1 MNDRHTRQPHTVGLR
16 AGAAVTMALVALMAL
31 VAAPRDAAAHAA
43 YQRSDPAANSVV
55 ASSPAE
61 ITVWFTEPL
70 EMEFSSATLYDQRGE
85 AVPGGTS
92 GPGPDEFSLTIPVP
106 GALPN
111 GTYSVAFVS
120 LSAADGHGDR
130 SYFAFT
136 VGTAADVTAVVAP
149 NAGAAPGSLWAQ
161 TLGRWLALVGLVG
174 AVAVWPIWVVV
185 LRPSLGG
192 IGSGGARLAGRARRL
207 AWGAVGLAVAGNLA
221 ALLAQADQLPSG
233 GLPSRLRETLTD
245 TRYGE
250 LWGLRIGLL
259 ALFAGTLLLVSWEE
273 PGRTGWRTAL
283 ALGAAALLPLPISL
297 NAHASAVGDGRTAAI
312 ATDLT
317 HVVAASLWAGGIA
330 ILLLAAAVGLR
341 GAEPV
346 ARRAALGRALPRFS
360 ALALV
365 AWAVL
370 LVTGLYNAWLHVGSL
385 DGLRETD
392 YGRSLTVKLLLLA
405 PILALAALNLLVVS
419 RRVGRADPGVGG
431 AWARRFAAAL
441 SAEVVLALL
450 VLLVVGRL
458 TSQQPARD
466 ALVGETVAVELPV
479 ALSDRSGTLA
489 LSPGTAGPND
499 FRLTVDGEML
509 PADTEA
515 VLRIEL
521 PASALTRKEI
531 RLERGEGNT
540 FQATGSELS
549 TTGDWTIEVLVRK
562 IGAFQYTGTVPYA
575 VGLTPRTVDG
585 PGPAWRFETSAIAGL
600 AFLIAGLGGWAVGWR
615 AGGRPLRR
623 EAVGL
628 GTVLVGMG
636 VLVILAS
643 RAPDPDG
650 TLAAGNSLPADEASL
665 ARGEASFLTN
675 CASCHGAAG
684 RGDGPAGAGMDP
696 PPADLTA
703 HGGMHDD
710 EALFAW
716 IADGID
722 GSAMPAFGDTLGDDE
737 IWDIVNY
744 IRSLQSSTAAG
755 GTTIA
760 SAECTVAPRTL
771 ASLDDASTAAT
782 IAAVMRGVVACKN
795 AGDNGRVFAYYSD
808 AYLLREMAQLSE
820 PDRASFATYVAEP
833 AAPLPEASWAA
844 LVAVGDVQLLSDG
857 RVAATVTVNDPS
869 GHPHENTDVIVF
881 VQEGQRWAI
890 DEIRG

>member
-1 MNDRHTRQPHTVGLR
+1 MNDRHSRQTHTIGRR
-16 AGAAVTMALVALMAL
+16 AGIAVTMALVVLMAL

-55 ASSPAE
+55 AASPAE

-85 AVPGGTS
+85 AVPGATS
-92 GPGPDEFSLTIPVP
+92 GPGPNEFSLTIPVLDP
-106 GALPN
+106 LPN
-111 GTYSVAFVS
+111 GTYSVAYTS
-120 LSAADGHGDR
+120 LSAADGHGDT

-136 VGTAADVTAVVAP
+136 VGTAADVTTVVAP
-149 NAGAAPGSLWAQ
+149 DPGTASGSLWAQ

-174 AVAVWPIWVVV
+174 AVAIWPVWVVV
-185 LRPSLGG
+185 LSPSLGG
-192 IGSGGARLAGRARRL
+192 SGAVRARLTGRIRRL
-207 AWGAVGLAVAGNLA
+207 AWGAVGLAVVGNLA

-233 GLPSRLRETLTD
+233 GLATRLRETLTD

-250 LWGLRIGLL
+250 LWTLRIGLL

-273 PGRTGWRTAL
+273 PGRRGWRTAG

-297 NAHASAVGDGRTAAI
+297 NAHASAVGEGRTTAI

-330 ILLLAAAVGLR
+330 ILLLVALVGLR
-341 GAEPV
+341 GAEP
-346 ARRAALGRALPRFS
+346 ASRRAVLGRTLPRFS

-370 LVTGLYNAWLHVGSL
+370 IVTGLYNAWLHVGSL

-405 PILALAALNLLVVS
+405 SILALAALNLLVVS
-419 RRVGRADPGVGG
+419 RRVGQADPGERGTWV
-431 AWARRFAAAL
+431 RRFTAAL

-466 ALVGETVAVELPV
+466 ALVGEIVAAELPV
-479 ALSDRSGTLA
+479 VLSDRSGTLA

-499 FRLTVDGEML
+499 FRLTVDGETL

-515 VLRIEL
+515 MLRIEL
-521 PASALTRKEI
+521 PGSALARKEI

-549 TTGDWTIEVLVRK
+549 TTGDWTIQVLVRK

-575 VGLTPRTVDG
+575 AGLTPRTADG
-585 PGPAWRFETSAIAGL
+585 PGPAWRFEASAIAGL
-600 AFLIAGLGGWAVGWR
+600 AFLIVGLGGWAIGWR

-643 RAPDPDG
+643 RAPGPDG
-650 TLAAGNSLPADEASL
+650 TLAATNPIPADEASL
-665 ARGEASFLTN
+665 ARGEATFLTN
-675 CASCHGAAG
+675 CAACHGAAG

-696 PPADLTA
+696 PPSNLVVD
-703 HGGMHDD
+703 HGHDHTD
-710 EALFAW
+710 AELFAL
-716 IADGID
+716 IAEGKA
-722 GSAMPAFGDTLGDDE
+722 GTGMPAFGDSLTDND
-737 IWDIVNY
+737 IWDLVNWV
-744 IRSLQSSTAAG
+744 RQLQ
-755 GTTIA
+755 
-760 SAECTVAPRTL
+760 
-771 ASLDDASTAAT
+771 
-782 IAAVMRGVVACKN
+782 
-795 AGDNGRVFAYYSD
+795 GR
-808 AYLLREMAQLSE
+808 
-820 PDRASFATYVAEP
+820 
-833 AAPLPEASWAA
+833 
-844 LVAVGDVQLLSDG
+844 
-857 RVAATVTVNDPS
+857 
-869 GHPHENTDVIVF
+869 
-881 VQEGQRWAI
+881 
-890 DEIRG
+890 